1 MAMKRK
7 RVTAELAKLATRY
20 VKMKKL
26 IEVRRRGLSG
36 FNTAEEACLEWIAIE
51 LAIGCGE
58 LFLVFTP
65 KLNLTVYTWRLDGD
79 AVRANIDLTGQKAN
93 HKFKVHVWA
102 IKKQKRNQ
110 IWFDL
115 NMWGPPTA
123 YNRSGRVWKWRSE
136 AWVMVEHKP
145 PGPLGFETTSYGIKV
160 SRTNGKAGAG

>member
-1 MAMKRK
+1 MKIKNRQ
-7 RVTAELAKLATRY
+7 V
-20 VKMKKL
+20 
-26 IEVRRRGLSG
+26 ICRRGLSG
-36 FNTAEEACLEWIAIE
+36 FDTPEEACLEWIAIE
-51 LAIGCGE
+51 LVMGCGE

-65 KLNLTVYTWRLDGD
+65 KLNLTVYTWRLEGD
-79 AVRANIDLTGQKAN
+79 VVRANIDLTGLKTK

-136 AWVMVEHKP
+136 ARVMVEHKP
-145 PGPLGFETTSYGIKV
+145 PGPLGFATSMYGIKV
-160 SRTNGKAGAG
+160 KRANGKTGAG